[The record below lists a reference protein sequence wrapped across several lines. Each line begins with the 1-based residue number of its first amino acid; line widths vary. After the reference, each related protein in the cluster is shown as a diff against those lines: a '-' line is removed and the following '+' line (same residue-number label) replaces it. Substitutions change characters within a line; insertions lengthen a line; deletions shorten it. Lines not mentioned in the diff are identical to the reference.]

1 MLTGK
6 TIVITGGAGGIGE
19 AIARTSYR
27 QGANVVIGD
36 LRLKESQ
43 AVAESLGERAVAVP
57 CDVRSDIDL
66 ELLVESAVKYFGRID
81 GLVNNAGINWV
92 KPFMDTTQEE
102 WELVMNTDLKA
113 IFFLTQK
120 VCRVLLGQNPTAGSI
135 VNIASVH
142 AVAGYPGAAPY
153 DAAKAGVV
161 GMTRSLAVELGGFGI
176 RINALSPGLVE
187 TQIYKDIL
195 AASPDSEA
203 NVAHWHSNIPLRR
216 GIQPSEIAEV
226 AVFLLSDLGS
236 AITGANLMADAG
248 MTAQL
253 VSREP
258 NS

>member
-1 MLTGK
+1 MLSGK
-6 TIVITGGAGGIGE
+6 TIIITGGAAGIGE
-19 AIARTSYR
+19 AIARTSYQ

-36 LRLKESQ
+36 LNLDRAH
-43 AVAESLGERAVAVP
+43 AVADSLGERAVAVR
-57 CDVRSDIDL
+57 CDVRNDIDH
-66 ELLVESAVKYFGRID
+66 ELLVESAVQSFGRID

-92 KPFMDTTQEE
+92 KPFMDTTREE
-102 WELVMNTDLKA
+102 WDLVINTDLRPV
-113 IFFLTQK
+113 FFLTQK
-120 VCRVLLGQNPTAGSI
+120 VCKVLLSQNPTAGSI

-142 AVAGYPGAAPY
+142 SVAGYPGAAPY
-153 DAAKAGVV
+153 DAAKAGIV

-176 RINALSPGLVE
+176 RLNALSPGLVE

-195 AASPDSEA
+195 ASSPNSEA
-203 NVAHWHSNIPLRR
+203 NIAHWHSNIPLRR
-216 GIQPSEIAEV
+216 GIQPSEIADF
-226 AVFLLSDLGS
+226 AVFLLSDRGS